1 MMRLEGRA
9 PAKLNLTLEVLGRR
23 ADGYHEVAS
32 VMHTLS
38 LCDTLTLEL
47 PPPDRLN
54 PARGAIHIVEASD
67 GAPLRET
74 IPTDSRNLVWQAVAR
89 FVALTPSP
97 SPAAWERGDA
107 RQHFWSAE
115 ASASAACGS
124 SASALHIP
132 LSRVGGEGDTGG
144 EGNPSWHAT
153 LLKRI
158 PSQAGLGGGSSD
170 AACTLRLLNQ
180 WAARYERALSDD
192 ALHTL
197 ASELGADVAFFLN
210 GGCAL
215 ATGKGERLQ
224 PLPTL
229 PPFWWVLAKPYGVG
243 VPTGWAYAQL
253 QRGTVSPTARAE
265 HTERLVRL
273 LPTLQTPRQLAP
285 LLHND
290 FDTPIL
296 EAIPPLAEL
305 RTLLEQG
312 GALRVILCG
321 SGAAQAALCES
332 EAHAKTLAQMLIQQ
346 NYWAVWAR
354 MYWVNT
360 SLTAGT
366 P

>member
-32 VMHTLS
+32 IMHTLS

-74 IPTDSRNLVWQAVAR
+74 IPTDSRNLVWQAVER
-89 FVALTPSP
+89 FCEVLNVPPSLRFP
-97 SPAAWERGDA
+97 P
-107 RQHFWSAE
+107 
-115 ASASAACGS
+115 
-124 SASALHIP
+124 LH
-132 LSRVGGEGDTGG
+132 
-144 EGNPSWHAT
+144 EGNQPLAVPPASRGNLTEGVQASWHAT

-170 AACTLRLLNQ
+170 AACALRLLNQ
-180 WAARYERALSDD
+180 WAAQYERALPDD
-192 ALHTL
+192 ALYAL
-197 ASELGADVAFFLN
+197 ACELGTDVAFFLN

-215 ATGKGERLQ
+215 ATGRGERLKS
-224 PLPTL
+224 LPSL
-229 PPFWWVLAKPYGVG
+229 PPFWWVLAKPYEVG

-253 QRGTVSPTARAE
+253 GRGAVSPNARAD
-265 HTERLVRL
+265 HTERLARL
-273 LPTLQTPRQLAP
+273 LPTIRTPRDLAP

-296 EAIPPLAEL
+296 QAIPALAEL

-332 EAHAKTLAQMLIQQ
+332 EAHAKALAQMLIQQ

-354 MYWVNT
+354 
-360 SLTAGT
+360 SG
-366 P
+366 

>member
-170 AACTLRLLNQ
+170 AACALRLLNQ

-197 ASELGADVAFFLN
+197 ASELGADVAFFLH

-215 ATGKGERLQ
+215 ATGKGIKRVVGEGALVPRR
-224 PLPTL
+224 PLVKQAQGACGVAAAPTQSCL
-229 PPFWWVLAKPYGVG
+229 RRDALGEDGAPRCLNPLRKVPPARRGNRGWVVPLAKRRIHPM
-243 VPTGWAYAQL
+243 
-253 QRGTVSPTARAE
+253 RA
-265 HTERLVRL
+265 
-273 LPTLQTPRQLAP
+273 
-285 LLHND
+285 
-290 FDTPIL
+290 
-296 EAIPPLAEL
+296 
-305 RTLLEQG
+305 G
-312 GALRVILCG
+312 
-321 SGAAQAALCES
+321 
-332 EAHAKTLAQMLIQQ
+332 
-346 NYWAVWAR
+346 
-354 MYWVNT
+354 
-360 SLTAGT
+360 
-366 P
+366 